1 MKKVYKL
8 EGLECANCA
17 AKIETAITK
26 LKGVT
31 SARVSFLTSKMTIE
45 YDDNNI
51 DDIVKASKDIVKKYE
66 PHVVV
71 TPI

>member
-1 MKKVYKL
+1 MKQVYKL
-8 EGLECANCA
+8 EGLSCANCA

-31 SARVSFLTSKMTIE
+31 SVRVSFLTSKLIIE
-45 YDDNNI
+45 NDNTSI
-51 DDIVKASKDIVKKYE
+51 DDIVKVVKKYE

-71 TPI
+71 TLMQ